1 MATGRTYDV
10 DGALAL
16 LTGWVAAKIQ
26 TTIVLDL
33 HAGSSDMDARGR
45 ALVACLAV
53 AHRLCSAASVAR
65 YFRRTK
71 STLSE
76 QMAACRAR
84 SADRVA
90 LQLRLFSDACSLVR
104 IKVARQLPDV
114 RQPSC

>member
-65 YFRRTK
+65 YFRRAK

-76 QMAACRAR
+76 QMAACRAL
-84 SADRVA
+84 SADLVA
-90 LQLRLFSDACSLVR
+90 SQQRLFSDACSLFC